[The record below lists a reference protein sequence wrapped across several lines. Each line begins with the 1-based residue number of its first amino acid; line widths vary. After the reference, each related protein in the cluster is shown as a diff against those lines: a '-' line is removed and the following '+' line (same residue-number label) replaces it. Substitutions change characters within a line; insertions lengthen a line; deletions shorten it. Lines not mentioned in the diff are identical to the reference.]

1 MLLPILKFP
10 DKRLKTIATPV
21 EQVND
26 EIKQLVDNM
35 FETMYEH
42 SGVGLAATQVDKHI
56 RLFVADV
63 SEDNTQPLCFINPQ
77 IVQKDGENTHEEGC
91 LSVVGFNANIKR
103 AKTVRIRAQ
112 NQQGEEFEMDA
123 DGLLATCIQ
132 HEIDHLNG
140 ILFIDYLSKLK
151 QRRLLEKLKRDKKL

>member
-1 MLLPILKFP
+1 MMKLEILKFP

-21 EQVND
+21 EKVD
-26 EIKQLVDNM
+26 EKIQELVKNM
-35 FETMYEH
+35 FDIMYE
-42 SGVGLAATQVDKHI
+42 SNGVGLAATQVDKHI

-63 SEDNTQPLCFINPQ
+63 SDDKTSPLCFINPQ
-77 IVQKDGENTHEEGC
+77 ITHKNGEKTGEEGC
-91 LSVVGFNANIKR
+91 LSVVGFNADVKR
-103 AKTVRIRAQ
+103 AESVTVKAL
-112 NQQGEEFEMDA
+112 NENGEEFEIET

-151 QRRLLEKLKRDKKL
+151 QRRLLEKTKQGKL